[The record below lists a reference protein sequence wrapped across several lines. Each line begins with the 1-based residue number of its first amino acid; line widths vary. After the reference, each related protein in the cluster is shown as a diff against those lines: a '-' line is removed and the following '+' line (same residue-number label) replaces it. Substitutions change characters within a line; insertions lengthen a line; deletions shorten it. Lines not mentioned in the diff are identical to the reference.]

1 MGWRSG
7 IQTLVHTVYPSACLS
22 CGTNIEGQVGLCS
35 KCWLA
40 SHFIAG
46 LVCNGCGSP
55 LPGPSSHEELCDD
68 CLHTPRKW
76 KAARATFLYR
86 DGAKK
91 LVWELK
97 YADRAEIATAAGPWL
112 MKTLQPILPEN
123 PIIAPV
129 PLHWTR
135 LLRRKY
141 NQSELLSQSLAR
153 IGKFEHAPSLL
164 KRTKRTPPLFG
175 LDREERELW
184 LQNAISFNSKME
196 IQTRGRHIV
205 LVDDVM
211 TTGATL
217 SAATE
222 ACLKHDVA
230 SVRVVF
236 LARAAKND

>member
-1 MGWRSG
+1 MGWRVG
-7 IQTLVHTVYPSACLS
+7 IQTLVRTVYPSACLS
-22 CGTNIEGQVGLCS
+22 CGTNIDGDTGLCS
-35 KCWLA
+35 KCWLS

-46 LVCNGCGSP
+46 LVCNSCGCP
-55 LPGPSSHEELCDD
+55 LPGASSHDEICDA
-68 CLHTPRKW
+68 CLHSPRNW
-76 KAARATFLYR
+76 TAARATFLYR

-91 LVWELK
+91 LIWELK
-97 YADRAEIATAAGPWL
+97 YSDRAEIATAAGPWL
-112 MKTLQPILPEN
+112 LKTLQPILPEN
-123 PIIAPV
+123 PLIAPV

-135 LLRRKY
+135 LMKRRY
-141 NQSELLSQSLAR
+141 NQSELLSHNLAVAGR
-153 IGKFEHAPSLL
+153 FEHAPDLL

-175 LDREERELW
+175 LNMEERELW
-184 LQNAISFNSKME
+184 LQNTIAVNSKMH
-196 IQTRGRHIV
+196 RLVKGRHIV

-222 ACLKHDVA
+222 ACYLYDVA

>member
-1 MGWRSG
+1 MGWRAG
-7 IQTLVHTVYPSACLS
+7 IQTLVRTVYPSACLN
-22 CGTNIEGQVGLCS
+22 CGTHIDGDTGLCS
-35 KCWLA
+35 TCWLA

-46 LVCNGCGSP
+46 LVCNSCGAP
-55 LPGPSSHEELCDD
+55 LPGASSHDEACDA
-68 CLHTPRKW
+68 CLTSPRKW

-86 DGAKK
+86 EGAKK
-91 LVWELK
+91 LVWDLK

-112 MKTLQPILPEN
+112 LNTLKPILPDN
-123 PIIAPV
+123 PLIAPV

-135 LLRRKY
+135 LMKRKY
-141 NQSELLSQSLAR
+141 NQSELLSRNLALAGR
-153 IGKFEHAPSLL
+153 FEHAPALL

-175 LDREERELW
+175 LTVEERELW
-184 LQNAISFNSKME
+184 LQNAMTIHPKMRGLV
-196 IQTRGRHIV
+196 RGRHIV

-217 SAATE
+217 NAATE
-222 ACLKHDVA
+222 ACLLQDVA